1 MKVLNKVLIGVASL
15 AMLTAC
21 ASKTDYAS
29 FHSKAVEAAEKAKEM
44 SYSQVVV
51 SGSYVDEDNKKQE
64 YNNVTVSFDKGT
76 FKAGNL
82 THLDEVAVALVLN
95 LSTANLV
102 GEEEN
107 TTYYA
112 GSSFKTVYEKDGNK
126 ETTTWNQYGLLAT
139 VKSSD
144 GDNLKVSY
152 KK

>member
-1 MKVLNKVLIGVASL
+1 MKNLSRFFVGAAALVL
-15 AMLTAC
+15 LTAC
-21 ASKTDYAS
+21 GPSKVNYEK
-29 FHSKAVEAAEKAKEM
+29 FHEQAVEAVKKAGEKEFAVTVKGYYKDNDGKHEM
-44 SYSQVVV
+44 ESISVKW
-51 SGSYVDEDNKKQE
+51 SKGAFAPTSALHIDEDTIAIMLN
-64 YNNVTVSFDKGT
+64 T
-76 FKAGNL
+76 L
-82 THLDEVAVALVLN
+82 TAD
-95 LSTANLV
+95 LV
-102 GEEEN
+102 GEDDN